1 MFLSISLGFINSNFF
16 RKFSVPDSI
25 LISAAKKKKKKK
37 KTTRGLKEDTKC
49 VADRVNN
56 NYAVRQKRMLPGTSV
71 LNPKK

>member
-25 LISAAKKKKKKK
+25 LISAAKKKK
-37 KTTRGLKEDTKC
+37 TRGLKEDTNC
-49 VADRVNN
+49 VADGVNN